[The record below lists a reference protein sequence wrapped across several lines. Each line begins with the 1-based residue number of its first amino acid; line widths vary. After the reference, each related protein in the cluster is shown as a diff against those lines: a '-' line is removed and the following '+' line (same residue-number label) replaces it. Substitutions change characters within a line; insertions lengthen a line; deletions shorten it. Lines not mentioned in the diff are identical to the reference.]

1 MSQKVTIRKEAQADY
16 RQVEEII
23 RTAFWNLYVPGC
35 TEHYLAHTLRSHED
49 FIPQL
54 DLVIE
59 LDGQVIGN
67 ILYTRTKLIEK
78 SGLKKDILTFGP
90 VCILPEYQRKGY
102 GKRLMEYSFERA
114 ASLGYEAIVIFGDPN
129 NYVSRGFQSCKKLGV
144 SLENGSYPAAM
155 MIKELCSGAL
165 EGKKWVYYESPA
177 FQMDMQ
183 AAERFDEG
191 FEKWAKKQLP
201 CQETF
206 YILSNAVLL

>member
-67 ILYTRTKLIEK
+67 ILYTRTKL
-78 SGLKKDILTFGP
+78 KK
-90 VCILPEYQRKGY
+90 K
-102 GKRLMEYSFERA
+102 
-114 ASLGYEAIVIFGDPN
+114 
-129 NYVSRGFQSCKKLGV
+129 
-144 SLENGSYPAAM
+144 
-155 MIKELCSGAL
+155 
-165 EGKKWVYYESPA
+165 
-177 FQMDMQ
+177 
-183 AAERFDEG
+183 
-191 FEKWAKKQLP
+191 
-201 CQETF
+201 
-206 YILSNAVLL
+206 